1 MFWRREIR
9 VLEDRNSFHDLLM
22 DLRRARHEYGIM
34 ERIRADTSF
43 GSPGIKVRFRVKVRV
58 RARVSSRGGDEDE
71 VDEEED
77 EEEDIPLK
85 NPPI

>member
-1 MFWRREIR
+1 
-9 VLEDRNSFHDLLM
+9 M

-58 RARVSSRGGDEDE
+58 RARVSSMGGDEDEDTDE